1 VSDHIDSD
9 HIDSDHSGSD
19 HDSTGTTPRLKE
31 FRAEVEGIGVT
42 GGGANPERTG
52 TVAGLVLL
60 VLGLVVALVAA
71 LSQRGESS
79 AGDANAMLA
88 EVVTSNNGTIVVVLG
103 LSLAIVGGLIWV
115 RNSLTR
121 YFRYWLV
128 RLIYEDRSNTD
139 RLIEAIREAND
150 GDSGS
155 D

>member
-1 VSDHIDSD
+1 VSDHN
-9 HIDSDHSGSD
+9 DSDHSDSD
-19 HDSTGTTPRLKE
+19 HGSAGMTPRLEE
-31 FRAEVEGIGVT
+31 FRAEVKSIGVT

-52 TVAGLVLL
+52 SVAGLVLL
-60 VLGLVVALVAA
+60 VAGLVVALMAA
-71 LSQRGESS
+71 LSQRGDSS

-88 EVVTSNNGTIVVVLG
+88 EVVSSNNGTIVVVLG
-103 LSLAIVGGLIWV
+103 LSLAIIGGLIWV

-139 RLIEAIREAND
+139 RLIEAIREVND
-150 GDSGS
+150 TNSGS